1 MDARILHG
9 SRNPVDLPG
18 LSCQI
23 HTQTIA
29 CGLKAFQQFLHNT
42 VCVLNHHLGF
52 GLCWEV
58 KLNKKLLAGH
68 GLEKGE
74 GNEFTVEIVPV
85 FPKPYSSFSK
95 YICHSSCKYS
105 SISLSTLLG
114 GPNQTSFLLAKHHQA
129 SRTILPHLC
138 TLSKLLTTCSW
149 AGVMEWVE

>member
-23 HTQTIA
+23 HTQTITFS
-29 CGLKAFQQFLHNT
+29 LKAFPQFLHNT

-95 YICHSSCKYS
+95 YMRHSSCKYS
-105 SISLSTLLG
+105 SISLSTLLRLIKLFSSSPSTTRPA
-114 GPNQTSFLLAKHHQA
+114 GPSCPIYAHCPS
-129 SRTILPHLC
+129 SRPHA
-138 TLSKLLTTCSW
+138 
-149 AGVMEWVE
+149 AGLE